1 MSINPRKAATKAK
14 ELNNQVEIMRRR
26 LKVLQGQ

>member
-1 MSINPRKAATKAK
+1 MNPRKAATKAK
-14 ELNNQVEIMRRR
+14 EVGEHVEIVKKR